1 MISDNFAAPKKFGYY
16 YLINCNSMSNCLYI
30 LIKYNTKEYFKE
42 SEQTHVI
49 NDALVLR
56 FKIKPKKS
64 PLFKYV
70 VVLHESETKMNSKI
84 PFFDIFSL
92 NSWNK
97 YKIMLKKLKKLNRK
111 NIGIEIKIR
120 EIRNSNSYEVGKWIK
135 SIKEINKFCKLT
147 DNQLIIS
154 SGAETNYESIS
165 GNTFDSILRILEIEP
180 MKYWNELEKWI
191 DTRANYGPS

>member
-1 MISDNFAAPKKFGYY
+1 MIGID
-16 YLINCNSMSNCLYI
+16 
-30 LIKYNTKEYFKE
+30 NTKEYFKE
-42 SEQTHVI
+42 SVQTHVI
-49 NDALVLR
+49 NDSLVLR
-56 FKIKPKKS
+56 FNINPKNS
-64 PLFKYV
+64 PLSKYLL
-70 VVLHESETKMNSKI
+70 VLNESETKINSKI

-92 NSWNK
+92 NSWYT

>member
-1 MISDNFAAPKKFGYY
+1 MIGID
-16 YLINCNSMSNCLYI
+16 
-30 LIKYNTKEYFKE
+30 NTKEYFKE

-49 NDALVLR
+49 NEALVLR

-64 PLFKYV
+64 PLFKYL
-70 VVLHESETKMNSKI
+70 VVLHEAETKINSKI
-84 PFFDIFSL
+84 PSFDIFSL
-92 NSWNK
+92 NSWNT

-120 EIRNSNSYEVGKWIK
+120 EIRKSNSYEVGKWIK
-135 SIKEINKFCKLT
+135 SIKEINRFCKLT

-180 MKYWNELEKWI
+180 IKYWTELEKWI
-191 DTRANYGPS
+191 DTRAYYGPS

>member
-1 MISDNFAAPKKFGYY
+1 MIGID
-16 YLINCNSMSNCLYI
+16 
-30 LIKYNTKEYFKE
+30 NTKEYFKE
-42 SEQTHVI
+42 SVQTHVI
-49 NDALVLR
+49 NESLVLR
-56 FKIKPKKS
+56 FNIKPNNS
-64 PLFKYV
+64 PLCKYLL
-70 VVLHESETKMNSKI
+70 VLNESETKINSKI

-92 NSWNK
+92 NSRYT

>member
-1 MISDNFAAPKKFGYY
+1 MIGID
-16 YLINCNSMSNCLYI
+16 
-30 LIKYNTKEYFKE
+30 NTKEYFKE
-42 SEQTHVI
+42 SVQTHVI
-49 NDALVLR
+49 NDSLVLR
-56 FKIKPKKS
+56 FNIKPNNS
-64 PLFKYV
+64 PLFKYLL
-70 VVLHESETKMNSKI
+70 VLNESETKINSKI

-92 NSWNK
+92 NSWYT

-165 GNTFDSILRILEIEP
+165 GNTFDSILRILEIDP

>member
-1 MISDNFAAPKKFGYY
+1 MIGID
-16 YLINCNSMSNCLYI
+16 
-30 LIKYNTKEYFKE
+30 NTKEYFKE

-64 PLFKYV
+64 PLFKYL
-70 VVLHESETKMNSKI
+70 VVLQESETKINSKI

-92 NSWNK
+92 NSWYT

-120 EIRNSNSYEVGKWIK
+120 EIRKSNSYEVGKWIK

-165 GNTFDSILRILEIEP
+165 GNTFDSILKILEIEP
-180 MKYWNELEKWI
+180 IKYWTELEKWI
-191 DTRANYGPS
+191 DTRAYYGPS

>member
-1 MISDNFAAPKKFGYY
+1 MIGID
-16 YLINCNSMSNCLYI
+16 
-30 LIKYNTKEYFKE
+30 NTKEYFKE

-64 PLFKYV
+64 PLFKYL
-70 VVLHESETKMNSKI
+70 VVLQESEMKINSKI
-84 PFFDIFSL
+84 PLFDIFSL
-92 NSWNK
+92 NSWNT

-120 EIRNSNSYEVGKWIK
+120 EIRKSNSYEVGKWIK
-135 SIKEINKFCKLT
+135 SIKEINRFCKLT

-180 MKYWNELEKWI
+180 IKYWTELEKWI
-191 DTRANYGPS
+191 DTRAYYGPS

>member
-1 MISDNFAAPKKFGYY
+1 MIGID
-16 YLINCNSMSNCLYI
+16 
-30 LIKYNTKEYFKE
+30 NTKEYFKE

-64 PLFKYV
+64 PLFKYL
-70 VVLHESETKMNSKI
+70 VVLQESETKINSKI

-92 NSWNK
+92 NSWNT

-191 DTRANYGPS
+191 NTRAYYGPS

>member
-1 MISDNFAAPKKFGYY
+1 MIGID
-16 YLINCNSMSNCLYI
+16 
-30 LIKYNTKEYFKE
+30 NTKEYFKE

-64 PLFKYV
+64 PLFKYL
-70 VVLHESETKMNSKI
+70 VVLQESETKINSKI

-92 NSWNK
+92 NSWNT

-120 EIRNSNSYEVGKWIK
+120 EIRKSNSYEVGKWIK
-135 SIKEINKFCKLT
+135 SIKEINRFCKLT

-180 MKYWNELEKWI
+180 IKYWTELEKWI
-191 DTRANYGPS
+191 NTRAYYGPS

>member
-1 MISDNFAAPKKFGYY
+1 MIGID
-16 YLINCNSMSNCLYI
+16 
-30 LIKYNTKEYFKE
+30 NTKEYFKE
-42 SEQTHVI
+42 SVQTHVI
-49 NDALVLR
+49 NDSLVLR

-64 PLFKYV
+64 PLFKYLL
-70 VVLHESETKMNSKI
+70 VLNESETEINSKI

-92 NSWNK
+92 NSWYT

-191 DTRANYGPS
+191 DTRAYYGPS

>member
-1 MISDNFAAPKKFGYY
+1 MIGID
-16 YLINCNSMSNCLYI
+16 
-30 LIKYNTKEYFKE
+30 NTKEYFKE
-42 SEQTHVI
+42 SVQTHVI
-49 NDALVLR
+49 NDSLVLR
-56 FKIKPKKS
+56 FNIKPKKS
-64 PLFKYV
+64 PLFKYLL
-70 VVLHESETKMNSKI
+70 VLNESETKINSKI

-92 NSWNK
+92 NSWYT

-191 DTRANYGPS
+191 NTRAYYGPS

>member
-1 MISDNFAAPKKFGYY
+1 MIGID
-16 YLINCNSMSNCLYI
+16 
-30 LIKYNTKEYFKE
+30 NTKEYFKE

-49 NDALVLR
+49 NEALVLR

-64 PLFKYV
+64 PLFKYL
-70 VVLHESETKMNSKI
+70 VVLHESETKINSKI

-92 NSWNK
+92 NSWNT
-97 YKIMLKKLKKLNRK
+97 YKTMLKKLKKLNRK

-120 EIRNSNSYEVGKWIK
+120 EIRKSNSYEVGKWIK

-180 MKYWNELEKWI
+180 IKYWNELEKWI
-191 DTRANYGPS
+191 DTRAYYGPS

>member
-1 MISDNFAAPKKFGYY
+1 MIGID
-16 YLINCNSMSNCLYI
+16 
-30 LIKYNTKEYFKE
+30 NTKEYFKE

-64 PLFKYV
+64 PLFKYL
-70 VVLHESETKMNSKI
+70 VVLQEAETKINSKI

-92 NSWNK
+92 NSWNT

-120 EIRNSNSYEVGKWIK
+120 EIRKSNSYEVGKWIK
-135 SIKEINKFCKLT
+135 SIKEINRFCKLT

-180 MKYWNELEKWI
+180 IKYWTELEKWI
-191 DTRANYGPS
+191 DTRAYYGPS

>member
-1 MISDNFAAPKKFGYY
+1 MIGID
-16 YLINCNSMSNCLYI
+16 
-30 LIKYNTKEYFKE
+30 NTKEYFKE
-42 SEQTHVI
+42 SVQTHVI
-49 NDALVLR
+49 NDSLVLR
-56 FKIKPKKS
+56 FNIKPKKS
-64 PLFKYV
+64 PLFKYLL
-70 VVLHESETKMNSKI
+70 VLNESETKINSKI

-92 NSWNK
+92 NSWNT

-191 DTRANYGPS
+191 NTRAYYGPS

>member
-1 MISDNFAAPKKFGYY
+1 MIGID
-16 YLINCNSMSNCLYI
+16 
-30 LIKYNTKEYFKE
+30 NTKEYFKE
-42 SEQTHVI
+42 SVQTHVI
-49 NDALVLR
+49 NDSLVLR
-56 FKIKPKKS
+56 FNIKPKKS
-64 PLFKYV
+64 PLFKYLL
-70 VVLHESETKMNSKI
+70 VLNESETKINSKI

-92 NSWNK
+92 NSWYT

-165 GNTFDSILRILEIEP
+165 GNTFDSILKILEIEP
-180 MKYWNELEKWI
+180 IKYWTELEKWI
-191 DTRANYGPS
+191 DTRAYYGPS

>member
-1 MISDNFAAPKKFGYY
+1 MIGID
-16 YLINCNSMSNCLYI
+16 
-30 LIKYNTKEYFKE
+30 NTKEYFKE
-42 SEQTHVI
+42 SVQTHVI
-49 NDALVLR
+49 NDSLVLR
-56 FKIKPKKS
+56 FNIKPKKS
-64 PLFKYV
+64 PLFKYLL
-70 VVLHESETKMNSKI
+70 VLNESETKINSKI

-92 NSWNK
+92 NSWYT

-165 GNTFDSILRILEIEP
+165 GHTFDSILGILEIEP

-191 DTRANYGPS
+191 NTRAYYGPS

>member
-1 MISDNFAAPKKFGYY
+1 MIGID
-16 YLINCNSMSNCLYI
+16 
-30 LIKYNTKEYFKE
+30 NTKEYFKE

-64 PLFKYV
+64 PLFKYL
-70 VVLHESETKMNSKI
+70 VVLQESETKINSKI

-92 NSWNK
+92 NSWNT

-120 EIRNSNSYEVGKWIK
+120 EIRKSNSYEVGKWIK
-135 SIKEINKFCKLT
+135 SIKEINRFCKLT

-180 MKYWNELEKWI
+180 IKYWTELEKWI
-191 DTRANYGPS
+191 DTRAYYGPS

>member
-1 MISDNFAAPKKFGYY
+1 MIGID
-16 YLINCNSMSNCLYI
+16 
-30 LIKYNTKEYFKE
+30 NTKEYFKE

-64 PLFKYV
+64 PLFKYL
-70 VVLHESETKMNSKI
+70 VVLQESEKKINSKI

-92 NSWNK
+92 NSWNT

-120 EIRNSNSYEVGKWIK
+120 EIRKSNSYEVGKWIK

-165 GNTFDSILRILEIEP
+165 GNTFDSILKILEIEP
-180 MKYWNELEKWI
+180 IKYWTELEKWI
-191 DTRANYGPS
+191 DTRAYYGPS

>member
-1 MISDNFAAPKKFGYY
+1 MIGID
-16 YLINCNSMSNCLYI
+16 
-30 LIKYNTKEYFKE
+30 NTKEYFKE

-64 PLFKYV
+64 PLFKYL
-70 VVLHESETKMNSKI
+70 VVLQESETKINSKI

-92 NSWNK
+92 NSWNT

-120 EIRNSNSYEVGKWIK
+120 EIRKSNSYEVGKWIK

-165 GNTFDSILRILEIEP
+165 GNTFDSILKILEIEP
-180 MKYWNELEKWI
+180 IKYWTELEKWI
-191 DTRANYGPS
+191 DTRAYYGPS

>member
-1 MISDNFAAPKKFGYY
+1 MIGID
-16 YLINCNSMSNCLYI
+16 
-30 LIKYNTKEYFKE
+30 NTKEYFKE

-64 PLFKYV
+64 PLFKYL
-70 VVLHESETKMNSKI
+70 VVLQESETKINSKI

-92 NSWNK
+92 NSWNT

-120 EIRNSNSYEVGKWIK
+120 EIRKSNSYEVGKWIK
-135 SIKEINKFCKLT
+135 SIKEINRFCKLT

-165 GNTFDSILRILEIEP
+165 GNTFDSILRVLEIEP
-180 MKYWNELEKWI
+180 IKYWTELEKWI
-191 DTRANYGPS
+191 DTRAYYGPS

>member
-1 MISDNFAAPKKFGYY
+1 MIGID
-16 YLINCNSMSNCLYI
+16 
-30 LIKYNTKEYFKE
+30 NTKEYFKE
-42 SEQTHVI
+42 SVQTHVI
-49 NDALVLR
+49 NDSLVLR
-56 FKIKPKKS
+56 FNIKPKKS
-64 PLFKYV
+64 PLFKYLL
-70 VVLHESETKMNSKI
+70 VLNESEMKTNSKI

-92 NSWNK
+92 NSWNT

-180 MKYWNELEKWI
+180 MNYWNELEKWI
-191 DTRANYGPS
+191 DTRAYYGPS

>member
-1 MISDNFAAPKKFGYY
+1 MIGIDN
-16 YLINCNSMSNCLYI
+16 S
-30 LIKYNTKEYFKE
+30 KEYFKE
-42 SEQTHVI
+42 SVQTHVI
-49 NDALVLR
+49 HDSLVLR

-64 PLFKYV
+64 PLFKYLI
-70 VVLHESETKMNSKI
+70 VLHEAETKTNSKI

-92 NSWNK
+92 NSWNT

-180 MKYWNELEKWI
+180 IKYWNELDKWI
-191 DTRANYGPS
+191 DTRAYYGPS

>member
-1 MISDNFAAPKKFGYY
+1 MIGID
-16 YLINCNSMSNCLYI
+16 
-30 LIKYNTKEYFKE
+30 NTKEYFKE
-42 SEQTHVI
+42 SVQTHVI
-49 NDALVLR
+49 NDSLVLR
-56 FKIKPKKS
+56 FNIKPKKS
-64 PLFKYV
+64 PLFKYLL
-70 VVLHESETKMNSKI
+70 VLNESETKINSKI

-92 NSWNK
+92 NSWYT

-180 MKYWNELEKWI
+180 IKYWNELEKWI
-191 DTRANYGPS
+191 DTRAYYGPS

>member
-1 MISDNFAAPKKFGYY
+1 MIGID
-16 YLINCNSMSNCLYI
+16 
-30 LIKYNTKEYFKE
+30 NTKEYFKE

-64 PLFKYV
+64 PLFKYL
-70 VVLHESETKMNSKI
+70 VVLQESETKINSKI

-92 NSWNK
+92 NSWNT

-191 DTRANYGPS
+191 DTRAYYGPS

>member
-1 MISDNFAAPKKFGYY
+1 MIGID
-16 YLINCNSMSNCLYI
+16 
-30 LIKYNTKEYFKE
+30 NTKEYFKE
-42 SEQTHVI
+42 SVQTHVI
-49 NDALVLR
+49 NASLVLR
-56 FKIKPKKS
+56 FNIKPNNS
-64 PLFKYV
+64 PLFKYLL
-70 VVLHESETKMNSKI
+70 VLNESETKINSKI

-92 NSWNK
+92 NSWYT

-180 MKYWNELEKWI
+180 IKYWNELDKWI
-191 DTRANYGPS
+191 DTRVYYGPS

>member
-1 MISDNFAAPKKFGYY
+1 MIGID
-16 YLINCNSMSNCLYI
+16 
-30 LIKYNTKEYFKE
+30 NTKEYFKE
-42 SEQTHVI
+42 SVQTHVI
-49 NDALVLR
+49 NDSLVLR

-64 PLFKYV
+64 PLFKYLL
-70 VVLHESETKMNSKI
+70 VLNESETKINSKI

-92 NSWNK
+92 NSWYT

-191 DTRANYGPS
+191 DTRAYYGPS

>member
-1 MISDNFAAPKKFGYY
+1 MIGID
-16 YLINCNSMSNCLYI
+16 
-30 LIKYNTKEYFKE
+30 NTKEYFKE

-64 PLFKYV
+64 PLFKYL
-70 VVLHESETKMNSKI
+70 VVLHEAETKINSKI

-92 NSWNK
+92 NSWNT

-191 DTRANYGPS
+191 DTRAYYGPS

>member
-1 MISDNFAAPKKFGYY
+1 MIGID
-16 YLINCNSMSNCLYI
+16 
-30 LIKYNTKEYFKE
+30 NTKEYFKE
-42 SEQTHVI
+42 SVQTHVI
-49 NDALVLR
+49 NDSLVLR
-56 FKIKPKKS
+56 FNIKPNNS
-64 PLFKYV
+64 PLFKYLL
-70 VVLHESETKMNSKI
+70 VLNESETKINSKI

-92 NSWNK
+92 NSWYT

>member
-1 MISDNFAAPKKFGYY
+1 MIGIDN
-16 YLINCNSMSNCLYI
+16 
-30 LIKYNTKEYFKE
+30 TEEYFKG
-42 SEQTHVI
+42 SGQTHVI

-64 PLFKYV
+64 PLFKYLL
-70 VVLHESETKMNSKI
+70 VLNESETKINSKI

-92 NSWNK
+92 NSWYT

-120 EIRNSNSYEVGKWIK
+120 EIRNSDSYEVGKWIK

-165 GNTFDSILRILEIEP
+165 GNTFDSILRILEIDP
-180 MKYWNELEKWI
+180 IKYWNELEKWI
-191 DTRANYGPS
+191 DTRAYYGPS

>member
-1 MISDNFAAPKKFGYY
+1 MIGID
-16 YLINCNSMSNCLYI
+16 
-30 LIKYNTKEYFKE
+30 NTKEYFKE
-42 SEQTHVI
+42 SVQTHVI
-49 NDALVLR
+49 NDSLVLR
-56 FKIKPKKS
+56 FNIKPKKS
-64 PLFKYV
+64 PLFKYLL
-70 VVLHESETKMNSKI
+70 VLNESETKINSKI

-92 NSWNK
+92 NSWYT

-180 MKYWNELEKWI
+180 IKYWTELEKWI
-191 DTRANYGPS
+191 DTRAYYGPS

>member
-1 MISDNFAAPKKFGYY
+1 MIGID
-16 YLINCNSMSNCLYI
+16 
-30 LIKYNTKEYFKE
+30 NTKEYFKE

-64 PLFKYV
+64 PLFKYL
-70 VVLHESETKMNSKI
+70 VVLQESETKINSKI

-92 NSWNK
+92 NSWNT

-120 EIRNSNSYEVGKWIK
+120 EIRKSNSYEVGKWIK

-180 MKYWNELEKWI
+180 INYWTELEKWI
-191 DTRANYGPS
+191 DTRAYYGPS